1 VCTIQVVVKRKKSK
15 KPWKTFGS
23 VHFVPPNIQQA
34 EVVKSDEI
42 KLRDLLEKNV

>member
-1 VCTIQVVVKRKKSK
+1 MCTIQVVVKRKKSK